1 MRRLVIRFKDGSTTS
16 LDLVPGREREDL
28 LRHLRHFLG
37 KEVASVERP
46 RKLRS
51 WEVRRWVGI
60 PMRRMASLQGLGEGQ
75 AVLGH
80 ELAHSLPSLAQVA
93 SRVHPFPQGLADPL
107 GKGGKG
113 FGGQVH
119 LGHT

>member
-28 LRHLRHFLG
+28 LRHLRHFPR

-51 WEVRRWVGI
+51 WEVWRWVGI
-60 PMRRMASLQGLGEGQ
+60 PMRRMASL
-75 AVLGH
+75 
-80 ELAHSLPSLAQVA
+80 
-93 SRVHPFPQGLADPL
+93 
-107 GKGGKG
+107 
-113 FGGQVH
+113 
-119 LGHT
+119 

>member
-28 LRHLRHFLG
+28 LRHLRHFPG

-51 WEVRRWVGI
+51 WEIRRWVRI
-60 PMRRMASLQGLGEGQ
+60 PMRRMASL
-75 AVLGH
+75 
-80 ELAHSLPSLAQVA
+80 
-93 SRVHPFPQGLADPL
+93 
-107 GKGGKG
+107 
-113 FGGQVH
+113 
-119 LGHT
+119 